1 MYICRLLEFLKYH
14 YTVPVVLLIILCS
27 VLLREGMT
35 ESEKSLDVTGLS
47 NGNVTKIATLSTSLH
62 DLNPDYGCL
71 AGNPF
76 EEDGAVDR

>member
-1 MYICRLLEFLKYH
+1 
-14 YTVPVVLLIILCS
+14 
-27 VLLREGMT
+27 MT
-35 ESEKSLDVTGLS
+35 DSEKLLDVTGLS

-76 EEDGAVDR
+76 EEDGAVDRYLYTQRIYITWWCEDMNVIFE

>member
-1 MYICRLLEFLKYH
+1 MKYH

-62 DLNPDYGCL
+62 DLNPDYV
-71 AGNPF
+71 GNPF
-76 EEDGAVDR
+76 EEDGAVDRYLYI